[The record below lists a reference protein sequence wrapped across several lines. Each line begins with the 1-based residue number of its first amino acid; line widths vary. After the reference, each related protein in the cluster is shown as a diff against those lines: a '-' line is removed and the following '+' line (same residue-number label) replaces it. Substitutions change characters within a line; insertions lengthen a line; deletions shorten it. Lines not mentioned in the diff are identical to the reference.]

1 MRLSNM
7 EEGLTG
13 RNPMEYKRTLAKPR
27 TRSPCFTP
35 SAGAAGKWHGALPY
49 YKALRQFAC
58 LLGFSPFVL
67 SYDPVLLI
75 TSFFPSI
82 IIPFLLASSLY
93 LQTFK
98 LTMRSPTIAVLLAL
112 LASAS
117 ASPLAHVSSRFQSS
131 NLASS
136 LLPRQQNDTTIPPG
150 TADIVIT
157 GEILPI
163 ECIAQGRAKYYTKI
177 NIDAVIRFFTND
189 LANKIPQGLDFA
201 AFNQQLPTTAS
212 AGISPDLPVTYAPGC
227 DPAKPIY
234 WAPLSGVYTDN
245 TDIVVMNLEG
255 GVRRAGYCGVMTR
268 AAEGREMN
276 YQSCFPQQQGT

>member
-1 MRLSNM
+1 M

-49 YKALRQFAC
+49 YKTLRQFAC
-58 LLGFSPFVL
+58 LLGFSPFAL

-75 TSFFPSI
+75 TPFFPSI
-82 IIPFLLASSLY
+82 IIPFLLAPGLY

-157 GEILPI
+157 GEVLPVV
-163 ECIAQGRAKYYTKI
+163 CVTQGRARYYTKI
-177 NIDAVIRFFTND
+177 NIDAVTRFFTND
-189 LANKIPQGLDFA
+189 LANKIPQGLDLA
-201 AFNQQLPTTAS
+201 AFNQELPTTAS
-212 AGISPDLPVTYAPGC
+212 AGINPDLLVT
-227 DPAKPIY
+227 
-234 WAPLSGVYTDN
+234 
-245 TDIVVMNLEG
+245 
-255 GVRRAGYCGVMTR
+255 
-268 AAEGREMN
+268 
-276 YQSCFPQQQGT
+276 